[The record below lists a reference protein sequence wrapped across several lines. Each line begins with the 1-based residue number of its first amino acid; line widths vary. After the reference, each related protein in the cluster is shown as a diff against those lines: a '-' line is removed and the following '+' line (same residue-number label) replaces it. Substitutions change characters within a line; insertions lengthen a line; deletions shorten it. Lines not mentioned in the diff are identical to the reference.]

1 MTKSLF
7 VTATGTDIG
16 KTYISALLVK
26 KMRDLNFNCGYYKP
40 VLSGAY
46 RQNGALVPGDCEFV
60 VNNAGIYIEPSD
72 CVTYCF
78 EEAVSPHLAASR
90 NGVAIKTDMIQNDFN
105 NLSENFDYLVVEGAG
120 GITCPLRLDNE
131 TILLPHVIKALDL
144 GILIVADGGLG
155 TINSVLLTV
164 EYARSRGLK
173 ILGII
178 FNNYDKNDFMHVDN
192 KVQVERLTGVK
203 VIATVA
209 RGDKDLDIDESEL
222 LRIFATEV

>member
-26 KMRDLNFNCGYYKP
+26 KMRDLGFNCGYYKP
-40 VLSGAY
+40 ALSGAY
-46 RQNGALVPGDCEFV
+46 NKNGALVPGDCEFV
-60 VNNAGIYIEPSD
+60 VNTAGLNIEPSD
-72 CVTYCF
+72 CVIYCF

-90 NGVAIKTDMIQNDFN
+90 KGVTIEIDKIKDDYKT
-105 NLSENFDYLVVEGAG
+105 LSKNFDYMVVEGAG
-120 GITCPLRLDNE
+120 GITCPFRLDEE
-131 TILLPHVIKALDL
+131 TILLPDVIKALDL

-164 EYARSRGLK
+164 EYAKTRGLN

-192 KVQVERLTGVK
+192 KLQVERLTGIK
-203 VIATVA
+203 VISSVA
-209 RGDKDLDIDESEL
+209 KGDKDLDIDEGEL
-222 LRIFATEV
+222 LKIFAPEV